1 MKMVFN
7 FKSHAGVV
15 PLRSRKMK
23 RRFLLINSL
32 ILLAMLLLSACSASA
47 PETTPSSGKLK
58 VVATTTLIGDIVKN
72 IGGEQIDLSVLLPIG
87 ADPHNFEPSPKDL
100 ALVANADIVF
110 TNGAGLEGFMSRL
123 LENAGSKAA
132 IISLSDGLTLINTAE
147 EGAQSSD
154 TDHGSSDPHVW
165 MDPNNVQHWVDRI
178 EQVLSEADPG
188 QAMIYQANA
197 QAYRQALTDLDAW
210 ISQQVT
216 QVPQANRKIVSDHVV
231 FGYFARRYGFEQ
243 VGAVIP
249 SISTLA
255 SPSAQELASLEE
267 TIKNLGVKAIFV
279 DSTVNPALSQRIAS
293 DTQTQV
299 VPVYSGSLSP
309 AGGPA
314 ATYLDFMRAD
324 VSAIVQALK

>member
-1 MKMVFN
+1 MKQ
-7 FKSHAGVV
+7 
-15 PLRSRKMK
+15 
-23 RRFLLINSL
+23 RFFLIGFF
-32 ILLAMLLLSACSASA
+32 ILLSLLLLSACSASG
-47 PETTPSSGKLK
+47 PETTASAGKLK

-87 ADPHNFEPSPKDL
+87 ADPHNYEPSPKDL
-100 ALVANADIVF
+100 AQVANAEVVF
-110 TNGAGLEGFMSRL
+110 TNGAGLEGFMTRL
-123 LENAGSKAA
+123 LENAGSKAT
-132 IISLSDGLTLINTAE
+132 IISLSDGLTLIDAAE
-147 EGAQSSD
+147 EGAQAEN
-154 TDHGSSDPHVW
+154 TDHGGSDPHVW

-188 QAMIYQANA
+188 HATTYRANS
-197 QAYRQALTDLDAW
+197 QAYQQALSDLDSW
-210 ISQQVT
+210 ISQQVA

-267 TIKNLGVKAIFV
+267 TIKNLGVRAIFV
-279 DSTVNPALSQRIAS
+279 DSTVNPTLSQRIAS

-309 AGGPA
+309 ASGPA
-314 ATYLDFMRAD
+314 ATYLDFMRAN